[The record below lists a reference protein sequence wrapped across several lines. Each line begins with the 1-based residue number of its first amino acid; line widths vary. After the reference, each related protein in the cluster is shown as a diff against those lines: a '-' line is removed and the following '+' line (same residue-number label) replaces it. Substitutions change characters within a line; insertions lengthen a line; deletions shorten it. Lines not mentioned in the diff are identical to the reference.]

1 MADQQPAQAP
11 EEKPETEEAEGEDEE
26 VAAQKRV
33 IRITADFLGMAAD
46 VIREMRHR
54 EGDDTVPGEDED
66 PSLQEMCG
74 VATVIITGKM
84 SGIYAPKTESGGD
97 FKSLL
102 KNIDT
107 LVESKV
113 SLALLKADRE
123 RRPGVLPSTQSAIPL
138 PRGAP
143 YVPPPRPPKSDMVGI
158 IERMYDRMNA
168 CSCFAKEAKCKDC
181 EGLQAALDTL
191 DKFLS
196 PEDRPGS
203 YDITCECGGVMQV
216 FHRPDDSRG
225 IICIACDAGQ
235 RPRTT
240 AVPKP

>member
-26 VAAQKRV
+26 VANQKRV
-33 IRITADFLGMAAD
+33 IRITADFLDMAAD

-54 EGDDTVPGEDED
+54 EGDDTVPGEDEE

-84 SGIYAPKTESGGD
+84 SGIYAPKVESKSD

-102 KNIDT
+102 KNIEIM
-107 LVESKV
+107 VESKV
-113 SLALLKADRE
+113 NTALMKAERE
-123 RRPGVLPSTQSAIPL
+123 RRPGVLPRTQTAIPL
-138 PRGAP
+138 PPVAP
-143 YVPPPRPPKSDMVGI
+143 YTPPPPPKSDMVGI

-168 CSCFAKEAKCKDC
+168 CSCFTKDSKCKDC
-181 EGLQAALDTL
+181 QSLQDAMDTL

-196 PEDRPGS
+196 PNDRLTS

-216 FHRPDDSRG
+216 FHRPDHSRG
-225 IICIACDAGQ
+225 IICITCNAGP
-235 RPRTT
+235 RPRAA
-240 AVPKP
+240 AVPGP